1 MSIRETTILKGV
13 AILFMLYLHLFNQ
26 MANVNLCTTYLS
38 IRGVPFVHLFS
49 RCTGPVAFYLIL
61 SGYGLYISSKSGRK
75 QNSLKRILKLY
86 VHYWITLILFIPL
99 GCRVIGSQVYP
110 GSFSK
115 FLENV
120 TGWNTSYNGGNMVF
134 VSVCFID
141 YFFTILVSYIEQ
153 DEAFICIYSY
163 RYTLLIGLCIDSFI
177 WSILFVF
184 ASVGL
189 YAGVVYE
196 FTFPFYVGSH
206 VSKIRYY

>member
-120 TGWNTSYNGGNMVF
+120 TGWNTSYNGEIWF
-134 VSVCFID
+134 
-141 YFFTILVSYIEQ
+141 
-153 DEAFICIYSY
+153 FICIYSY

>member
-120 TGWNTSYNGGNMVF
+120 TGWNTSYNGEIWFLFPYVLLTISSPFLFHILNKMRLLSVF
-134 VSVCFID
+134 MLQVHST
-141 YFFTILVSYIEQ
+141 YWLMY
-153 DEAFICIYSY
+153 
-163 RYTLLIGLCIDSFI
+163 
-177 WSILFVF
+177 
-184 ASVGL
+184 
-189 YAGVVYE
+189 
-196 FTFPFYVGSH
+196 
-206 VSKIRYY
+206 